1 MKDQIFSFMRFAT
14 LGFWALAVV
23 SYFSVFPDT
32 ISQLLQLAAGIV
44 LLAHVFEM
52 LIFRKALK
60 AYDNPSKA
68 IMNIM
73 IYGVFWA
80 LPNLKKSSV

>member
-14 LGFWALAVV
+14 LGFWALAAV
-23 SYFSVFPDT
+23 SYLSVFPQEVA
-32 ISQLLQLAAGIV
+32 QLLQLAAGIV

-52 LIFRKALK
+52 LVFRKALQ
-60 AYDNPSKA
+60 AYETPSKA
-68 IMNIM
+68 VMNIM

-80 LPNLKKSSV
+80 LPNLNVSK